1 MKTILA
7 FAAFAL
13 AAAFSHQALACDY
26 HPVNASAQ
34 NSTVVACAGDTCK
47 AEQQTSE
54 KQQSESRGCGAPQST
69 RPLRENQSLR
79 RMMRRA
85 R

>member
-7 FAAFAL
+7 FFAL
-13 AAAFSHQALACDY
+13 SAAFSHQALACDY

-47 AEQQTSE
+47 AEQQTSQ
-54 KQQSESRGCGAPQST
+54 KQQSE
-69 RPLRENQSLR
+69 
-79 RMMRRA
+79 
-85 R
+85 

>member
-26 HPVNASAQ
+26 HVNASAQ

-47 AEQQTSE
+47 AEQQTSQ
-54 KQQSESRGCGAPQST
+54 KQQSE
-69 RPLRENQSLR
+69 
-79 RMMRRA
+79 
-85 R
+85 